1 MLVISEGLFEFK
13 IDNLGIY
20 YNIIFLV
27 DLFTTQRILQNSFLR
42 VQVIKAYSNVKRGTI
57 FYGSYM
63 KGLPFLS
70 KMVHKG
76 KDLDPKTEPPG
87 INFVE

>member
-1 MLVISEGLFEFK
+1 MVLRKNCHYNRPFKVSHILDICEGLFGFK
-13 IDNLGIY
+13 IDDLEIF

-27 DLFTTQRILQNSFLR
+27 DLFTTQ
-42 VQVIKAYSNVKRGTI
+42 RGTI

-76 KDLDPKTEPPG
+76 KGLDPKTEPPG